1 MSCYVNENPNITK
14 HPRLNLILSQYS
26 ILHLIVSIFNVHDN
40 TLLTNW
46 LTLRRQNGV
55 NIFLVQ

>member
-1 MSCYVNENPNITK
+1 MSFSVNENPNITK
-14 HPRLNLILSQYS
+14 HPRLNLILSQNS
-26 ILHLIVSIFNVHDN
+26 ILHLIVPIFNVHDN

-46 LTLRRQNGV
+46 LTLRRQNGI